1 MLKRD
6 NEYWAFQILNHQNQT
21 QVILKEEAKVAVGI
35 IVGVN
40 NAGVTIEADKA
51 IHMMSVQTIQ
61 NVPTIPDRIVQG
73 AESMGIV
80 DGAADDRSMVTM
92 VKTLEKT
99 ETLTFSRICSTL
111 SIIALQSCLVSPI
124 IINKKGHGSSQHRR
138 IKD

>member
-6 NEYWAFQILNHQNQT
+6 NEYWAFQILNQNQT

-40 NAGVTIEADKA
+40 HAGVTIEADKA

-92 VKTLEKT
+92 VKTLEK
-99 ETLTFSRICSTL
+99 RKR
-111 SIIALQSCLVSPI
+111 SISLESVVLYP
-124 IINKKGHGSSQHRR
+124 
-138 IKD
+138 

>member
-80 DGAADDRSMVTM
+80 VGAADDRSMVTM
-92 VKTLEKT
+92 VKTLEKRKR
-99 ETLTFSRICSTL
+99 SL
-111 SIIALQSCLVSPI
+111 SLESVVLYP
-124 IINKKGHGSSQHRR
+124 
-138 IKD
+138 

>member
-73 AESMGIV
+73 AESMDIV
-80 DGAADDRSMVTM
+80 DGAADDHSM
-92 VKTLEKT
+92 VKTLEIT

-124 IINKKGHGSSQHRR
+124 IINKKRTRVQSTPSH
-138 IKD
+138 